1 MAVCGDRPPFS
12 NRILK
17 VHLWEK
23 GKNFMNKEKNIRWI
37 PVLCFGVLMLGL
49 GSSDSLRGIFSPVF
63 QEHYSVGGK
72 GLSMMVV
79 ISYVGNLLFLSVGGK
94 MMDTFDRKKVAMG
107 MLGIWMAAVLLNVL
121 TDSYPM
127 ILLSMFLAL
136 GASTMLNTT
145 VNLLTPMV
153 CAGYAG
159 MMVNIFFFIQGIGT
173 SGSQFLLGRYAFSYN
188 GWKMINGVLFAV
200 GLVSLGLFA
209 MVNLKPEKR
218 ETQSAEGNSQ
228 GEQRRKSSDGVVEN
242 GIAQSQNG
250 KKKKPQ
256 DMPGASVF
264 WLLVLMMGFY
274 FIGEH
279 GIMNW
284 MLTYCMNALQM
295 PSHTASAYLSIFW
308 GGMTVGRLVFAPVVQ
323 KLGVRKS
330 LKYFGGAG
338 TVLFVAGVLSGSKGV
353 ILLSGS
359 GLLISILYPTMVL
372 FFQQIYP
379 SSVVATK
386 TGAIISAATIADIVF
401 NAGFGALSDSVGIQI
416 SFLILPVCMVLY
428 YCFYLLLLRVS
439 PSEA

>member
-1 MAVCGDRPPFS
+1 
-12 NRILK
+12 
-17 VHLWEK
+17 
-23 GKNFMNKEKNIRWI
+23 MNKEKNIRWI

-173 SGSQFLLGRYAFSYN
+173 SGSQFLLGRFAFSYD

-200 GLVSLGLFA
+200 GLVSLVLFA
-209 MVNLKPEKR
+209 MVNLKPEKIKPK
-218 ETQSAEGNSQ
+218 TIQ
-228 GEQRRKSSDGVVEN
+228 
-242 GIAQSQNG
+242 
-250 KKKKPQ
+250 KKKPQ
-256 DMPGASVF
+256 DMPGASIF

-295 PSHTASAYLSIFW
+295 PSHTASTYLSIFW

-338 TVLFVAGVLSGSKGV
+338 TVLFVAGVLSGSKGL

-401 NAGFGALSDSVGIQI
+401 NAGFGALSDSMGIQI

-439 PSEA
+439 PSEV

>member
-1 MAVCGDRPPFS
+1 MREQNGGLRGQTAIFQPY
-12 NRILK
+12 LK

-23 GKNFMNKEKNIRWI
+23 GKNFRNKENNIRWI

-63 QEHYSVGGK
+63 QEHYSVGGR

-173 SGSQFLLGRYAFSYN
+173 SGSQFLLGRFAFSYD

-209 MVNLKPEKR
+209 MVNLKPEK
-218 ETQSAEGNSQ
+218 EKTKPKTSQ
-228 GEQRRKSSDGVVEN
+228 
-242 GIAQSQNG
+242 
-250 KKKKPQ
+250 KKKPQ
-256 DMPGASVF
+256 DMPGASIF

-338 TVLFVAGVLSGSKGV
+338 TVLFVTGVLSGSKGV

-379 SSVVATK
+379 VSVVATK

-401 NAGFGALSDSVGIQI
+401 NAGFGALSDSMGIQI

-439 PSEA
+439 PSEV

>member
-94 MMDTFDRKKVAMG
+94 IMDTFDRKKVAMG

-173 SGSQFLLGRYAFSYN
+173 SGSQFLLGRFAFSYD

-200 GLVSLGLFA
+200 GLVSLVLFA
-209 MVNLKPEKR
+209 MVNLKPEKIKPK
-218 ETQSAEGNSQ
+218 TIQ
-228 GEQRRKSSDGVVEN
+228 
-242 GIAQSQNG
+242 
-250 KKKKPQ
+250 KKKPQ
-256 DMPGASVF
+256 DMPGASIF

-338 TVLFVAGVLSGSKGV
+338 TVLFVTGVLSGSKGV
-353 ILLSGS
+353 ILLSSS

-379 SSVVATK
+379 VSVVATK

-401 NAGFGALSDSVGIQI
+401 NAGFGALSDSMGIQI

-439 PSEA
+439 PSEV

>member
-1 MAVCGDRPPFS
+1 MAVCWDRPPFS
-12 NRILK
+12 NCISR

-63 QEHYSVGGK
+63 QEHYGVGGR

-200 GLVSLGLFA
+200 GLVSLVLFA
-209 MVNLKPEKR
+209 MVNLKPEK
-218 ETQSAEGNSQ
+218 EKIKPKTIQ
-228 GEQRRKSSDGVVEN
+228 
-242 GIAQSQNG
+242 
-250 KKKKPQ
+250 KKKPQ
-256 DMPGASVF
+256 DMPGASIF

-401 NAGFGALSDSVGIQI
+401 NAGFGALSDSVGIQV
-416 SFLILPVCMVLY
+416 SFLILPACMVLY
-428 YCFYLLLLRVS
+428 YGFYLLLLRVS
-439 PSEA
+439 PEERSAR

>member
-1 MAVCGDRPPFS
+1 MREQNGGLRGQTAIFQPY
-12 NRILK
+12 LK

-159 MMVNIFFFIQGIGT
+159 MVVNIFFFIQGIGT
-173 SGSQFLLGRYAFSYN
+173 SGSQFLLGRFAFSYD

-209 MVNLKPEKR
+209 MVNLKPEK
-218 ETQSAEGNSQ
+218 EKTKPKTSQ
-228 GEQRRKSSDGVVEN
+228 
-242 GIAQSQNG
+242 
-250 KKKKPQ
+250 KKKPQ
-256 DMPGASVF
+256 DMPGASIF

-338 TVLFVAGVLSGSKGV
+338 TVLFVTGVLSGSKGV
-353 ILLSGS
+353 ILLSSS

-379 SSVVATK
+379 VSVVATK

-401 NAGFGALSDSVGIQI
+401 NAGFGALSDSMGIQI

-439 PSEA
+439 PSEV

>member
-1 MAVCGDRPPFS
+1 MREQNGGLRGQTAIFQPY
-12 NRILK
+12 LK

-173 SGSQFLLGRYAFSYN
+173 SGSQFLLGRFAFSYD

-200 GLVSLGLFA
+200 GLVSLVLFA
-209 MVNLKPEKR
+209 MVNLKPEKIKPK
-218 ETQSAEGNSQ
+218 TIQ
-228 GEQRRKSSDGVVEN
+228 
-242 GIAQSQNG
+242 
-250 KKKKPQ
+250 KKKPQ
-256 DMPGASVF
+256 DMPGASIF

-353 ILLSGS
+353 ILLSSS

-379 SSVVATK
+379 VSVVATK

-401 NAGFGALSDSVGIQI
+401 NAGFGALSDSMGIQI

-439 PSEA
+439 PSEV

>member
-173 SGSQFLLGRYAFSYN
+173 SGSQFLLGRFAFSYD

-200 GLVSLGLFA
+200 GLVSLVLFA
-209 MVNLKPEKR
+209 MVNLKPEKIKPK
-218 ETQSAEGNSQ
+218 TIQ
-228 GEQRRKSSDGVVEN
+228 
-242 GIAQSQNG
+242 
-250 KKKKPQ
+250 KKKPQ
-256 DMPGASVF
+256 DMPGASIF

-338 TVLFVAGVLSGSKGV
+338 TILFVAGVLSGSQGV

-439 PSEA
+439 PSEV

>member
-173 SGSQFLLGRYAFSYN
+173 SGSQFLLGRFAFSYD

-200 GLVSLGLFA
+200 GLVSLVLFA
-209 MVNLKPEKR
+209 MVNLKPEKIKPK
-218 ETQSAEGNSQ
+218 TIQ
-228 GEQRRKSSDGVVEN
+228 
-242 GIAQSQNG
+242 
-250 KKKKPQ
+250 KKKPQ
-256 DMPGASVF
+256 DMPGASIF

-338 TVLFVAGVLSGSKGV
+338 TVLFVTGVLSGSKGV
-353 ILLSGS
+353 ILLSIS

-379 SSVVATK
+379 VSVVATK

-401 NAGFGALSDSVGIQI
+401 NAGFGALSDSMGIQI

-439 PSEA
+439 PSEV

>member
-1 MAVCGDRPPFS
+1 
-12 NRILK
+12 
-17 VHLWEK
+17 
-23 GKNFMNKEKNIRWI
+23 MNKEKNIRWI

-63 QEHYSVGGK
+63 QEHYSVGGR

-173 SGSQFLLGRYAFSYN
+173 SGSQFLLGRFAFSYD

-209 MVNLKPEKR
+209 MVNLKPEK
-218 ETQSAEGNSQ
+218 EKTKPKTSQ
-228 GEQRRKSSDGVVEN
+228 
-242 GIAQSQNG
+242 
-250 KKKKPQ
+250 KKKPQ
-256 DMPGASVF
+256 DMPGASIF

-295 PSHTASAYLSIFW
+295 PSHTASTYLSIFW

-338 TVLFVAGVLSGSKGV
+338 TVLFVTGVLSGSKGV
-353 ILLSGS
+353 ILLSSS

-379 SSVVATK
+379 VSVVATK

-401 NAGFGALSDSVGIQI
+401 NAGFGALSDSMGIQI

-439 PSEA
+439 PSEV

>member
-94 MMDTFDRKKVAMG
+94 MMDTFERKKVAMG

-173 SGSQFLLGRYAFSYN
+173 SGSQFLLGRFAFSYD

-200 GLVSLGLFA
+200 GLVSLVLFA
-209 MVNLKPEKR
+209 MVNLKPEKIKPK
-218 ETQSAEGNSQ
+218 TIQ
-228 GEQRRKSSDGVVEN
+228 
-242 GIAQSQNG
+242 
-250 KKKKPQ
+250 KKKPQ
-256 DMPGASVF
+256 DMPGASIF

-295 PSHTASAYLSIFW
+295 PSHTASTYLSIFW

-338 TVLFVAGVLSGSKGV
+338 TVLFVTGVLSGSKGV
-353 ILLSGS
+353 ILLSSS

-379 SSVVATK
+379 VSVVATK

-401 NAGFGALSDSVGIQI
+401 NAGFGALSDSMGIQI

-439 PSEA
+439 PSEV

>member
-1 MAVCGDRPPFS
+1 
-12 NRILK
+12 
-17 VHLWEK
+17 
-23 GKNFMNKEKNIRWI
+23 MNKEKNIRWI

-94 MMDTFDRKKVAMG
+94 MMDTFDRKKVAM
-107 MLGIWMAAVLLNVL
+107 LGIWMVAVLLNVL

-173 SGSQFLLGRYAFSYN
+173 SGSQFLLGRFAFSYD

-200 GLVSLGLFA
+200 GLVSLVLFA
-209 MVNLKPEKR
+209 MVNLKPEKIKPK
-218 ETQSAEGNSQ
+218 TIQ
-228 GEQRRKSSDGVVEN
+228 
-242 GIAQSQNG
+242 
-250 KKKKPQ
+250 KKKPQ
-256 DMPGASVF
+256 DMPGASIF

-295 PSHTASAYLSIFW
+295 PSHTASTYLSIFW

-338 TVLFVAGVLSGSKGV
+338 TVLFVTGVLSGSKGV
-353 ILLSGS
+353 ILLSSS

-379 SSVVATK
+379 VSVVATK

-401 NAGFGALSDSVGIQI
+401 NAGFGALSDSMGIQI

-439 PSEA
+439 PSEV

>member
-63 QEHYSVGGK
+63 QEHYSVGGR

-127 ILLSMFLAL
+127 ILLSMLLAL

-173 SGSQFLLGRYAFSYN
+173 SGSQFLLGRFAFSYD

-200 GLVSLGLFA
+200 GLVSLVLFA
-209 MVNLKPEKR
+209 MVNLKPEKIKPK
-218 ETQSAEGNSQ
+218 TIQ
-228 GEQRRKSSDGVVEN
+228 
-242 GIAQSQNG
+242 
-250 KKKKPQ
+250 KKKPQ
-256 DMPGASVF
+256 DMPGASIF

-338 TVLFVAGVLSGSKGV
+338 TVLFVTGVLSGSKGV
-353 ILLSGS
+353 ILLSSS

-379 SSVVATK
+379 VSVVATK

-401 NAGFGALSDSVGIQI
+401 NAGFGALSDSMGIQI

-439 PSEA
+439 PSEV

>member
-1 MAVCGDRPPFS
+1 
-12 NRILK
+12 
-17 VHLWEK
+17 
-23 GKNFMNKEKNIRWI
+23 MNKEKNIRWI

-63 QEHYSVGGK
+63 QEHYSVGGR

-173 SGSQFLLGRYAFSYN
+173 SGSQFLLGRFAFSYD

-209 MVNLKPEKR
+209 MVNLKPEKIKPK
-218 ETQSAEGNSQ
+218 TIQ
-228 GEQRRKSSDGVVEN
+228 
-242 GIAQSQNG
+242 
-250 KKKKPQ
+250 KKKPQ
-256 DMPGASVF
+256 DMPGASIF

-295 PSHTASAYLSIFW
+295 PSHTASTYLSIFW

-338 TVLFVAGVLSGSKGV
+338 TVLFVTGVLSGSKGV
-353 ILLSGS
+353 ILLSSS

-379 SSVVATK
+379 VSVVATK

-401 NAGFGALSDSVGIQI
+401 NAGFGALSDSMGIQI

-439 PSEA
+439 PSEV

>member
-63 QEHYSVGGK
+63 QEHYGVGGR

-200 GLVSLGLFA
+200 GLVSLVLFA
-209 MVNLKPEKR
+209 MVNLKPEK
-218 ETQSAEGNSQ
+218 EKIKPKTIQ
-228 GEQRRKSSDGVVEN
+228 
-242 GIAQSQNG
+242 
-250 KKKKPQ
+250 KKKPQ
-256 DMPGASVF
+256 DMPGASIF

-308 GGMTVGRLVFAPVVQ
+308 GDMTVGRLVFAPVVQ

-401 NAGFGALSDSVGIQI
+401 NAGFGALSDSMGIQI

>member
-63 QEHYSVGGK
+63 QEHYSVGGR

-173 SGSQFLLGRYAFSYN
+173 SGSQFLLGRFAFSYD

-200 GLVSLGLFA
+200 GLVSLGLFT
-209 MVNLKPEKR
+209 MVNLKPEK
-218 ETQSAEGNSQ
+218 EKTKPKTIQ
-228 GEQRRKSSDGVVEN
+228 
-242 GIAQSQNG
+242 
-250 KKKKPQ
+250 KKKPQ
-256 DMPGASVF
+256 DMPGASIF

-338 TVLFVAGVLSGSKGV
+338 TVLFVTGVLSGSKGV
-353 ILLSGS
+353 ILLSSS

-379 SSVVATK
+379 VSVVATK

-401 NAGFGALSDSVGIQI
+401 NAGFGALSDSMGIQI

-439 PSEA
+439 PSEV

>member
-1 MAVCGDRPPFS
+1 
-12 NRILK
+12 
-17 VHLWEK
+17 
-23 GKNFMNKEKNIRWI
+23 MNKKNVRWI

-173 SGSQFLLGRYAFSYN
+173 SGSQFLLGRFAFSYD

-200 GLVSLGLFA
+200 GLVSLVLFA
-209 MVNLKPEKR
+209 MVNLKPEKIKPK
-218 ETQSAEGNSQ
+218 TIQ
-228 GEQRRKSSDGVVEN
+228 
-242 GIAQSQNG
+242 
-250 KKKKPQ
+250 KKKPQ
-256 DMPGASVF
+256 DMPGASIF

-295 PSHTASAYLSIFW
+295 PSHTASTYLSIFW

-338 TVLFVAGVLSGSKGV
+338 TVLFVTGVLSGSKGV
-353 ILLSGS
+353 ILLSSS

-379 SSVVATK
+379 VSVVATK

-401 NAGFGALSDSVGIQI
+401 NAGFGALSDSMGIQI

-439 PSEA
+439 PSEV

>member
-173 SGSQFLLGRYAFSYN
+173 SGSQFLLGRFAFSYD

-200 GLVSLGLFA
+200 GLVSLVLFA
-209 MVNLKPEKR
+209 MVNLKPEKIKPK
-218 ETQSAEGNSQ
+218 TIQ
-228 GEQRRKSSDGVVEN
+228 
-242 GIAQSQNG
+242 
-250 KKKKPQ
+250 KKKPQ
-256 DMPGASVF
+256 DMPGASIF

-295 PSHTASAYLSIFW
+295 PSHTASTYLSIFW

-338 TVLFVAGVLSGSKGV
+338 TVLFVTGVLSGSKGV
-353 ILLSGS
+353 ILLSSS

-379 SSVVATK
+379 VSVVATK
-386 TGAIISAATIADIVF
+386 TGAIISASTIADIVF
-401 NAGFGALSDSVGIQI
+401 NAGFGALSDSMGIQI

-439 PSEA
+439 PSEV

>member
-17 VHLWEK
+17 VYLWEK

-153 CAGYAG
+153 CAEYAG

-173 SGSQFLLGRYAFSYN
+173 SGSQFLLGRFAFSYD

-200 GLVSLGLFA
+200 GLVSLVLFA
-209 MVNLKPEKR
+209 MVNLKPEKIKPK
-218 ETQSAEGNSQ
+218 TIQ
-228 GEQRRKSSDGVVEN
+228 
-242 GIAQSQNG
+242 
-250 KKKKPQ
+250 KKKPQ
-256 DMPGASVF
+256 DMPGASIF

-295 PSHTASAYLSIFW
+295 PSHTASTYLSIFW

-338 TVLFVAGVLSGSKGV
+338 TVLFVTGVLSGSKGV
-353 ILLSGS
+353 ILLSSS

-379 SSVVATK
+379 VSVVATK

-401 NAGFGALSDSVGIQI
+401 NAGFGALSDSMGIQI

-439 PSEA
+439 PSEV

>member
-173 SGSQFLLGRYAFSYN
+173 SGSQFLLGRFAFSYD

-209 MVNLKPEKR
+209 MVNLKPEK
-218 ETQSAEGNSQ
+218 EKTKPKTSQ
-228 GEQRRKSSDGVVEN
+228 
-242 GIAQSQNG
+242 
-250 KKKKPQ
+250 KKKPQ
-256 DMPGASVF
+256 DMPGASIF

-338 TVLFVAGVLSGSKGV
+338 TVLFVTGVLSGSKGV

-379 SSVVATK
+379 VSVVATK

-401 NAGFGALSDSVGIQI
+401 NAGFGALSDSMGIQI

-439 PSEA
+439 PSEV

>member
-1 MAVCGDRPPFS
+1 
-12 NRILK
+12 
-17 VHLWEK
+17 
-23 GKNFMNKEKNIRWI
+23 MNKEKNIRWI

-63 QEHYSVGGK
+63 QEHYGVGGR

-200 GLVSLGLFA
+200 GLVSLVLFA
-209 MVNLKPEKR
+209 MVNLKPEK
-218 ETQSAEGNSQ
+218 EKTKPKTIQ
-228 GEQRRKSSDGVVEN
+228 
-242 GIAQSQNG
+242 
-250 KKKKPQ
+250 KKKPQ
-256 DMPGASVF
+256 DMPGASIF

-379 SSVVATK
+379 VSVVATK

>member
-173 SGSQFLLGRYAFSYN
+173 SGSQFLLGRFAFSYD

-209 MVNLKPEKR
+209 MVNLKPEK
-218 ETQSAEGNSQ
+218 EKTKPKTSQ
-228 GEQRRKSSDGVVEN
+228 
-242 GIAQSQNG
+242 
-250 KKKKPQ
+250 KKKPQ
-256 DMPGASVF
+256 DMPGASIF

-379 SSVVATK
+379 VSVVATK

-401 NAGFGALSDSVGIQI
+401 NAGFGALSDSMGIQI

-439 PSEA
+439 PSEV

>member
-1 MAVCGDRPPFS
+1 
-12 NRILK
+12 
-17 VHLWEK
+17 
-23 GKNFMNKEKNIRWI
+23 MNKEKNIRWI

-63 QEHYSVGGK
+63 QEHYSVGGR

-173 SGSQFLLGRYAFSYN
+173 SGSQFLLGRFAFSYD

-209 MVNLKPEKR
+209 MVNLKPEK
-218 ETQSAEGNSQ
+218 EKTKPKTSQ
-228 GEQRRKSSDGVVEN
+228 
-242 GIAQSQNG
+242 
-250 KKKKPQ
+250 KKKPQ
-256 DMPGASVF
+256 DMPGASIF

-295 PSHTASAYLSIFW
+295 PSHTASTYLSIFW

-338 TVLFVAGVLSGSKGV
+338 TVLFVTGVLSGSKGV
-353 ILLSGS
+353 ILLSSS

-379 SSVVATK
+379 VSVVATK

-401 NAGFGALSDSVGIQI
+401 NAGFGALSDSMGIQI

-439 PSEA
+439 SLEA

>member
-1 MAVCGDRPPFS
+1 
-12 NRILK
+12 
-17 VHLWEK
+17 
-23 GKNFMNKEKNIRWI
+23 MNKKNVRWI

-63 QEHYSVGGK
+63 QEHYGVGGR

-173 SGSQFLLGRYAFSYN
+173 SGSQFLLGRFAFSYD

-200 GLVSLGLFA
+200 GLVSLVLFA
-209 MVNLKPEKR
+209 MVNLKPEK
-218 ETQSAEGNSQ
+218 EKTKPKTSQ
-228 GEQRRKSSDGVVEN
+228 
-242 GIAQSQNG
+242 
-250 KKKKPQ
+250 KKKPQ
-256 DMPGASVF
+256 DMPGASIF

-295 PSHTASAYLSIFW
+295 PSHTASTYLSIFW

-338 TVLFVAGVLSGSKGV
+338 TVLFVTGVLSGSKGV
-353 ILLSGS
+353 ILLSSS

-379 SSVVATK
+379 VSVVATK

-401 NAGFGALSDSVGIQI
+401 NAGFGALSDSMGIQI

-439 PSEA
+439 PSEV

>member
-1 MAVCGDRPPFS
+1 
-12 NRILK
+12 
-17 VHLWEK
+17 
-23 GKNFMNKEKNIRWI
+23 MNKEKNIRWI

-94 MMDTFDRKKVAMG
+94 MMDTFDRKKVSMG

-173 SGSQFLLGRYAFSYN
+173 SGSQFLLGRFAFSYD

-200 GLVSLGLFA
+200 GLVSLVLFA
-209 MVNLKPEKR
+209 MVNLKPEKIKPK
-218 ETQSAEGNSQ
+218 TIQ
-228 GEQRRKSSDGVVEN
+228 
-242 GIAQSQNG
+242 
-250 KKKKPQ
+250 KKKPQ
-256 DMPGASVF
+256 DMPGASIF

-295 PSHTASAYLSIFW
+295 PSHTASTYLSIFW

-338 TVLFVAGVLSGSKGV
+338 TVLFVTGVLSGSKGV
-353 ILLSGS
+353 ILLSSS

-379 SSVVATK
+379 VSVVATK

-401 NAGFGALSDSVGIQI
+401 NAGFGALSDSMGIQI

-439 PSEA
+439 PSEV

>member
-173 SGSQFLLGRYAFSYN
+173 SGSQFLLGRFAFSYD

-200 GLVSLGLFA
+200 GLVSLGLFT
-209 MVNLKPEKR
+209 MVNLKPEK
-218 ETQSAEGNSQ
+218 EKTKPKTSQ
-228 GEQRRKSSDGVVEN
+228 
-242 GIAQSQNG
+242 
-250 KKKKPQ
+250 KKKPQ
-256 DMPGASVF
+256 DMPGASIF

-295 PSHTASAYLSIFW
+295 PSHTASTYLSIFW

-338 TVLFVAGVLSGSKGV
+338 TVLFVTGVLSGSKGV
-353 ILLSGS
+353 ILLSSS

-379 SSVVATK
+379 VSVVATK

-401 NAGFGALSDSVGIQI
+401 NAGFGALSDSMGIQI

-439 PSEA
+439 PSEV

>member
-1 MAVCGDRPPFS
+1 MAVCGERPPFS

-63 QEHYSVGGK
+63 QEHYGVGGR

-173 SGSQFLLGRYAFSYN
+173 SGSQFLLGRFAFSYD

-209 MVNLKPEKR
+209 MVNLKPEK
-218 ETQSAEGNSQ
+218 EKTKPKTSQ
-228 GEQRRKSSDGVVEN
+228 
-242 GIAQSQNG
+242 
-250 KKKKPQ
+250 KKKPQ
-256 DMPGASVF
+256 DMPGASIF

-359 GLLISILYPTMVL
+359 GLLISILYPTTVL

-379 SSVVATK
+379 VSVVATK
-386 TGAIISAATIADIVF
+386 TGAIISVATIADIVF
-401 NAGFGALSDSVGIQI
+401 NAGFGALSDSMGIQI

-439 PSEA
+439 PSEV